1 MPSLVLFSY
10 AAPDLMTGAAVFA
23 MLCGVVL
30 MGGRSM
36 VGRPLRMLS
45 NFYNRGLHREPVV
58 CVTVPRADAVRE
70 QDVRGIQAPSRR
82 AA

>member
-1 MPSLVLFSY
+1 MPNLVLFSY
-10 AAPDLMTGAAVFA
+10 SAPDLMTGAAVFA

-45 NFYNRGLHREPVV
+45 NFYNRGLRRESVA
-58 CVTVPRADAVRE
+58 CVTIPRADPVRE
-70 QDVRGIQAPSRR
+70 QDVRGMQASSQR